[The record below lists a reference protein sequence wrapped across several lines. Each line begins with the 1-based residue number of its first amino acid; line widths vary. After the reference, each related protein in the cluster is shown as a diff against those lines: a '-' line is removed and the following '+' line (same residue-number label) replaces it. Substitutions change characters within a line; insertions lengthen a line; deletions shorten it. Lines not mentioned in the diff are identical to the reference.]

1 MMTKEREK
9 AILVAY
15 LSGMKTTDIVNSFKV
30 STSSISKLL
39 KKYGIENK
47 NAHPENLNR
56 TIYNEF
62 VLVGVSMEIIA
73 KRHKLSE
80 KEVKRRYKAER
91 DKRLIDDYLS
101 GYKLDDIC
109 EKYNLSNMAV
119 YKILNKNN
127 ISRREPHKRLLESHQ
142 YTEVTEEL
150 KRQIINDYNGD
161 VYKVKDLLAKYN
173 ISKHQLYTIL
183 YEAGCK
189 TRGKTQLS
197 DSEKDEIKEKYK
209 NGMTMTALS
218 REYKVS
224 RALIS
229 YVLGG

>member
-9 AILVAY
+9 AILTAY

-80 KEVKRRYKAER
+80 KEVKRRYKVER

-101 GYKLDDIC
+101 ECKLDDIC
-109 EKYNLSNMAV
+109 NMAV

-127 ISRREPHKRLLESHQ
+127 ISRREPHKRLPESHQ
-142 YTEVTEEL
+142 YAEITEEF
-150 KRQIINDYNGD
+150 KKQVINDYNGD
-161 VYKVKDLLAKYN
+161 IYKVKDLLAKYN

-197 DSEKDEIKEKYK
+197 DSQKDEIKEKYK
-209 NGMTMTALS
+209 SGMTMTALS